1 MENIMEITVI
11 IITSL
16 LIITG
21 IVAIDYSIRTWIDK
35 VNGSVVLKRWLI
47 WLRVVIPIVA
57 IVMIDLNYSDAT
69 DIWGRLTGY
78 SVEISIAC
86 YFIVHVHDKL
96 FVYATDCMA
105 LVVMLFNI
113 SVYFP
118 AVPNYQDFG
127 RLLLSLFGVLL
138 TIFINHLFY
147 SYDVFKIRSR
157 VRFFVIICLYSM
169 SWWSILSLNQTFSG
183 YDLLAQMVASIVNIS
198 IILSLDL
205 VFRKKLES
213 LTHEIDAD
221 FLTQIGNRKAFEFA
235 FQQLFNKYE
244 KRQHDWYLVMLDID
258 DFKQINDQFGHI
270 VGDTALR
277 RLSKEVNLQLYDL
290 QLDAS
295 FFRIG
300 GEEFAILLTHIDE
313 SHLPQIIEQLK
324 TTVGRIDITT
334 NGEQSVKI
342 SISIGVA
349 KYQHHD
355 NSAAVL
361 YERADS
367 YLYAAKK
374 DGKNS
379 VNYEGNKLIK

>member
-1 MENIMEITVI
+1 MENIIEIVVI
-11 IITSL
+11 LVTSL
-16 LIITG
+16 LIILG

-35 VNGSVVLKRWLI
+35 INVSVALKRWLI

-57 IVMIDLNYSDAT
+57 IVMIDLNYADAT
-69 DIWGRLTGY
+69 NIWGRLTGY

-113 SVYFP
+113 SVHFP
-118 AVPNYQDFG
+118 MVPNYQDFG
-127 RLLLSLFGVLL
+127 RLLVSLFGVLL
-138 TIFINHLFY
+138 TIFINHLIY

-157 VRFFVIICLYSM
+157 IRFFVIICVYSM
-169 SWWSILSLNQTFSG
+169 SWWSILSLNQTISG
-183 YDLLAQMVASIVNIS
+183 YDLLAQMLASIVNIS

-205 VFRKKLES
+205 FFRKQLES
-213 LTHEIDAD
+213 LTHEINAD

-258 DFKQINDQFGHI
+258 DFKKINDQFGHI

-277 RLSKEVNLQLYDL
+277 RLSKAINRQLYDS

-295 FFRIG
+295 FFRIC
-300 GEEFAILLTHIDE
+300 GEEFAILLTNIDE
-313 SHLPQIIEQLK
+313 PYLSQVINQLREAVDQIDVQ
-324 TTVGRIDITT
+324 VSDV
-334 NGEQSVKI
+334 QSVKI
-342 SISIGVA
+342 TVSMGVA
-349 KYQHHD
+349 KHQYHD
-355 NSAAVL
+355 HSAALL

-367 YLYAAKK
+367 YLYVAKK
-374 DGKNS
+374 SGKNS

>member
-1 MENIMEITVI
+1 MENIIEIVVI
-11 IITSL
+11 LVTSL
-16 LIITG
+16 LIILG

-35 VNGSVVLKRWLI
+35 MNGSVALKRWLI

-57 IVMIDLNYSDAT
+57 IVMIDLNYADAT
-69 DIWGRLTGY
+69 NIWGRLTGY

-113 SVYFP
+113 SVHFP
-118 AVPNYQDFG
+118 MVPNYQDFS
-127 RLLLSLFGVLL
+127 RLLVSLFGVLL
-138 TIFINHLFY
+138 TIFINHLIY

-157 VRFFVIICLYSM
+157 VRFFVIICVYSM
-169 SWWSILSLNQTFSG
+169 SWWSILSLNQTISG
-183 YDLLAQMVASIVNIS
+183 YDLLAQMLASIVNIS

-205 VFRKKLES
+205 FFRKQLES

-235 FQQLFNKYE
+235 FQQLFDKYE
-244 KRQHDWYLVMLDID
+244 KRQHDWYLVMIDID
-258 DFKQINDQFGHI
+258 DFKKINDQFGHI

-277 RLSKEVNLQLYDL
+277 RLSKAINRQLYDS

-300 GEEFAILLTHIDE
+300 GEEFAILLANIDE
-313 SHLPQIIEQLK
+313 PHLPQVVNQL
-324 TTVGRIDITT
+324 REAIDQIDVQV
-334 NGEQSVKI
+334 NDAQSVKVTV
-342 SISIGVA
+342 SMGVA
-349 KYQHHD
+349 KYHD
-355 NSAAVL
+355 HSAALL
-361 YERADS
+361 YERVDS

-374 DGKNS
+374 GGKNS

>member
-1 MENIMEITVI
+1 MENIIEIVVI
-11 IITSL
+11 LVTSL
-16 LIITG
+16 LIILG

-35 VNGSVVLKRWLI
+35 INVSVALKRWLI

-57 IVMIDLNYSDAT
+57 IVMIDLNYADAT
-69 DIWGRLTGY
+69 NIWGRLTGY

-113 SVYFP
+113 SVHFP
-118 AVPNYQDFG
+118 MVPNYQDFG
-127 RLLLSLFGVLL
+127 RLLVSLFGVLL
-138 TIFINHLFY
+138 TIFINHLIY

-157 VRFFVIICLYSM
+157 IRFFVIICVYSM
-169 SWWSILSLNQTFSG
+169 SWWSILSLNHTISG
-183 YDLLAQMVASIVNIS
+183 YDLLAQMLASIVNIS

-205 VFRKKLES
+205 FFRKQLES
-213 LTHEIDAD
+213 LTHEINAD

-258 DFKQINDQFGHI
+258 DFKKINDQFGHI

-277 RLSKEVNLQLYDL
+277 RLSKAINRQLYDS

-300 GEEFAILLTHIDE
+300 GEEFAILLTNIDE
-313 SHLPQIIEQLK
+313 PYLSQVINQLREAVDQIDVQ
-324 TTVGRIDITT
+324 VSDV
-334 NGEQSVKI
+334 QSVKI
-342 SISIGVA
+342 TVSMGVV
-349 KYQHHD
+349 KHQYHD
-355 NSAAVL
+355 HSAALL

-367 YLYAAKK
+367 YLYVAKK
-374 DGKNS
+374 SGKNS